1 MNYSPKRKAENVLAI
16 LSLLIVVSSGA
27 VAVAVE
33 KEQEVVATEQVATRD
48 LTALQALA
56 AAKITAKA
64 IQKWCEIRNQH
75 WAQQN
80 IQRHRRG
87 DCKCQKT

>member
-1 MNYSPKRKAENVLAI
+1 LLEVSDADRQ
-16 LSLLIVVSSGA
+16 SLD
-27 VAVAVE
+27 
-33 KEQEVVATEQVATRD
+33 K
-48 LTALQALA
+48 ALA

-64 IQKWCEIRNQH
+64 IQKWCEIRGQH
-75 WAQQN
+75 WAVQN

>member
-1 MNYSPKRKAENVLAI
+1 MGGLEEFLELQKVHPGPRCGYELLDISDADRQ
-16 LSLLIVVSSGA
+16 SLD
-27 VAVAVE
+27 
-33 KEQEVVATEQVATRD
+33 K
-48 LTALQALA
+48 ALA

-87 DCKCQKT
+87 DCRCQKT

>member
-1 MNYSPKRKAENVLAI
+1 LLEVSDADRQ
-16 LSLLIVVSSGA
+16 SLD
-27 VAVAVE
+27 
-33 KEQEVVATEQVATRD
+33 K
-48 LTALQALA
+48 ALA

-64 IQKWCEIRNQH
+64 IQKWCEVRNQN
-75 WAQQN
+75 WGQQN